1 MRLRVTERSARTPPS
16 SNGVR
21 NGGDWLFLRRAAIYR
36 RVPLRMVTMEM
47 TLQISQAC
55 TSVQFLNRRSS
66 EECCDR

>member
-1 MRLRVTERSARTPPS
+1 VTGCFYDAQPYI
-16 SNGVR
+16 G
-21 NGGDWLFLRRAAIYR
+21 AINE
-36 RVPLRMVTMEM
+36 PLRMVTMEM